1 MNHNSATT
9 ASESAAETLISSF
22 KKRLVST
29 LNELRK
35 ILKASRRT
43 VFRALKHAGYLTS
56 YSHAGKFYTL
66 STIPAFD
73 SRGLW
78 FHRDIGFSKHGT
90 LRETIVVMVKEAPAG
105 RTHEELQAIL
115 RLKVHNTLH
124 DLVRDGRIGRVQ
136 IDAVYL
142 YVAAGAS
149 VSMPQVEKRRAMVS
163 MPPKE
168 DRTLDLASVVEML
181 LVVIHKQKASAP
193 QIRSILGAKGLRV
206 TDQQVED
213 VLDRYGLKKKSK
225 SSPSRHSRK

>member
-1 MNHNSATT
+1 MNHNSAKS

-29 LNELRK
+29 LHELRK

-73 SRGLW
+73 SHGLW

>member
-1 MNHNSATT
+1 
-9 ASESAAETLISSF
+9 
-22 KKRLVST
+22 VSI
-29 LNELRK
+29 LSDLRK

-43 VFRALKHAGYLTS
+43 VFRALKHVGYLSS

-66 STIPAFD
+66 SAIPGFD
-73 SRGLW
+73 SNGLW

-90 LRETIVVMVKEAPAG
+90 LRATIIVMVKEAPAG
-105 RTHEELQAIL
+105 HTHEELQAIL
-115 RLKVHNTLH
+115 HLKVHNTLH
-124 DLVRDGRIGRVQ
+124 DLVRDGLIGRVE

-142 YVAAGAS
+142 YVAAGAR
-149 VSMPQVEKRRAMVS
+149 VARLQVEKRRAMAL
-163 MPPKE
+163 MPPR
-168 DRTLDLASVVEML
+168 DNRTLDMASVVEML
-181 LVVIHKQKASAP
+181 LVVIHKQKASAA